1 MYEENQQGHDLVEAA
16 PNYEAPCCLIVVTLL
31 KTCLFQAKG
40 ERHLFFIHIFF
51 VTFVLHTQKR

>member
-31 KTCLFQAKG
+31 KTCLFHKKKG
-40 ERHLFFIHIFF
+40 ERHLFF
-51 VTFVLHTQKR
+51 VTFVLHKQKR